1 MPPDV
6 VLGPASHDDRWLDE
20 KRVSEMIG
28 LSLSTLRKQR
38 FSSVG
43 IPYYKLGRA
52 VRYKLTDVISYMES
66 KKIMIRHLAHSR
78 N

>member
-1 MPPDV
+1 MPSDL
-6 VLGPASHDDRWLDE
+6 VLGPARHDERWLDE

-52 VRYKLTDVISYMES
+52 VRYKLADVISYMES
-66 KKIMIRHLAHSR
+66 KRVMVRQLTHS
-78 N
+78 

>member
-1 MPPDV
+1 MPPDL
-6 VLGPASHDDRWLDE
+6 VLGPVSRDERWLDE

-38 FSSVG
+38 FLSVG

-52 VRYKLTDVISYMES
+52 VRYKLDDVISYMES
-66 KKIMIRHLAHSR
+66 KRIIVRGVAHQ
-78 N
+78 

>member
-1 MPPDV
+1 MPPDL
-6 VLGPASHDDRWLDE
+6 VLGPASRDERWLDE

-52 VRYKLTDVISYMES
+52 VRYKLADVISYMES
-66 KKIMIRHLAHSR
+66 KKIMVRHLAHS
-78 N
+78 

>member
-1 MPPDV
+1 MPPDLA
-6 VLGPASHDDRWLDE
+6 LGPASHDERWLDE

-52 VRYKLTDVISYMES
+52 VRYKLADVISYMES
-66 KKIMIRHLAHSR
+66 KKIMVRHLAHS
-78 N
+78 

>member
-1 MPPDV
+1 MPPDL
-6 VLGPASHDDRWLDE
+6 VLGPAKRDECWLDE

-52 VRYKLTDVISYMES
+52 VRYKLADVISYMES
-66 KKIMIRHLAHSR
+66 KRVMVRQLTHS
-78 N
+78 